1 MNQTKKI
8 ERANSISGT
17 APSASPSTI
26 SSSKSPRLQAIDQRR
41 IARLS
46 FEKDDEDSILS
57 RRKVSLMPLV
67 TEEDLKKNTDLGRKD
82 PEGIAQVFGDDV
94 ASRFRYPSTP
104 SSAISPPP
112 YDTKDKMVLRK
123 ISPLITP
130 PLPHETRDLH
140 VPRGV
145 PTVKVRKRR
154 SLTIVDGSLNEAT
167 TSSTATT
174 FEDISVALSPVFSHN
189 LLTNYGN
196 TNCFFGTSLDVPG
209 AWQKIG
215 KYNFAIK
222 DYEQFATDI
231 AASNPDMVHFQQVL
245 NQWVSS
251 FFRFLC
257 MTFNH
262 IFLMSFHIFFSS
274 FLD

>member
-17 APSASPSTI
+17 APS
-26 SSSKSPRLQAIDQRR
+26 SSLKSPRLQAIDQR
-41 IARLS
+41 ISRLS
-46 FEKDDEDSILS
+46 FENDGDDDSILS

-112 YDTKDKMVLRK
+112 YDTKEKMVLRK

-140 VPRGV
+140 APRGV

-154 SLTIVDGSLNEAT
+154 SLTIFDGSLNEAT
-167 TSSTATT
+167 TSTT
-174 FEDISVALSPVFSHN
+174 VFEDVSVALSPVFAHN
-189 LLTNYGN
+189 IVTNYGN

-209 AWQKIG
+209 PWQKIG

-222 DYEQFATDI
+222 DYEQFAIDI

-245 NQWVSS
+245 NQWVGL
-251 FFRFLC
+251 FL
-257 MTFNH
+257 
-262 IFLMSFHIFFSS
+262 
-274 FLD
+274 

>member
-1 MNQTKKI
+1 MIFCYATFLKNFLRSFLFSFSLFESVYFFKKYRRMNQTKKI

-41 IARLS
+41 KARLS

-130 PLPHETRDLH
+130 PLPHENRDLH
-140 VPRGV
+140 VPRFL
-145 PTVKVRKRR
+145 KK
-154 SLTIVDGSLNEAT
+154 
-167 TSSTATT
+167 
-174 FEDISVALSPVFSHN
+174 FFS
-189 LLTNYGN
+189 
-196 TNCFFGTSLDVPG
+196 F
-209 AWQKIG
+209 
-215 KYNFAIK
+215 
-222 DYEQFATDI
+222 
-231 AASNPDMVHFQQVL
+231 HF
-245 NQWVSS
+245 SFS
-251 FFRFLC
+251 FFL
-257 MTFNH
+257 
-262 IFLMSFHIFFSS
+262 I
-274 FLD
+274 